1 MSKELTK
8 TVIIYIFLVLII
20 TMLVLM
26 IVLDFDLGFLKLSS
40 IQTLLGKHDEILTE
54 ENKLKTKKTEYENT
68 LKKVDESKSSYDTEK
83 AKYEAISDETINV
96 IKEATT
102 EEYYDIEY
110 MWITLGNYAK
120 SNNLSIIMSE
130 PGGNFTEASANKDGS
145 QSNEKTTSSTESTT
159 SGNATASSTTT
170 SSTTSTDASKTAT
183 QDTSSTSSSNTMF
196 KIQVTGSYLDVSDFI
211 FEVEN
216 DKTLRFKLDNISMD
230 YVSGN
235 TIKASFNVK
244 NLVINK

>member
-145 QSNEKTTSSTESTT
+145 QSNEKTTSST
-159 SGNATASSTTT
+159 
-170 SSTTSTDASKTAT
+170 
-183 QDTSSTSSSNTMF
+183 SSSNTMF